1 MFRTVFVVIAFV
13 LLAVLA
19 LSPAVPA
26 RAEMPESQTA
36 VAEAPDTAAI
46 MTSAELVAMADE
58 VAGEVAE
65 LRGWPFKTP
74 VPKNVRTEDELRAYM
89 IETFAKDFPG
99 DLPDRIG
106 ASMSMVGLLPA
117 GADLLSLMMD
127 VLMNQVG
134 GFYDPPT
141 KTFYMINRQGVSMPP
156 AVMQMMVAHE
166 LTHALDDQYVS
177 LDALVHTYE
186 RTEDSDFAV
195 ASVVEGSA
203 TILMSRY
210 LTRLQL
216 AGKLTMQD
224 LTALMES
231 EMERSKPLLEAPPYF
246 HTIIARYTLG
256 MLFLLKGDLTLLM
269 NADAGQTVGDR
280 FLAAAADPPRSSE
293 QILHP
298 EKYWDE
304 SRRDLPVTVDDAAVE
319 QLLAGMDLG
328 VRHRETFGE
337 ILVAMAC
344 RPDGAALDL
353 VNASSASA
361 WTDSAAMGWGGDRF
375 YLAAPEGFSRR
386 GHGRPRAGALP
397 SIDELRGLW
406 ITAWDTPVDRDEF
419 TEAYLAVRA
428 DNGGKVVLMGD
439 RVAAVL
445 FNLNEAETTTLEK
458 ALVVSPPAFTQG
470 DAVWTP

>member
-1 MFRTVFVVIAFV
+1 
-13 LLAVLA
+13 LLAVVLLGAFA
-19 LSPAVPA
+19 LLSAGSAV
-26 RAEMPESQTA
+26 AEMPESQTA
-36 VAEAPDTAAI
+36 VADAPDTAAV

-58 VAGEVAE
+58 VADEVAE

-99 DLPDRIG
+99 DLPDRVG
-106 ASMSMVGLLPA
+106 ASLSMVGLLPA
-117 GADLLSLMMD
+117 GADLMSLMMD

-231 EMERSKPLLEAPPYF
+231 EMERSKPLMEAPPYF

-256 MLFLLKGDLTLLM
+256 MLFLLRNDLTLLM
-269 NADAGQTVGDR
+269 NPDAGKIVGDR

-298 EKYWDE
+298 EKYWE
-304 SRRDLPVTVDDAAVE
+304 EGKRDLPVTVDDAAVE
-319 QLLAGMDLG
+319 QILAEMDLA

-344 RPDGAALDL
+344 RPEGTGLDL
-353 VNASSASA
+353 MNASSAAA

-375 YLAAPEGFSRR
+375 YLLAPEGFSRR
-386 GHGRPRAGALP
+386 GHGRPRAGTLP
-397 SIDELRGLW
+397 PVDDLRGLW
-406 ITAWDTPVDRDEF
+406 ITAWDTPRDRDEF
-419 TEAYLAVRA
+419 TTAYLATRA

-445 FNLNEAETTTLEK
+445 FNLNEAESAALEK
-458 ALVVSPPAFTQG
+458 ALVASPPAFAQG
-470 DAVWTP
+470 DAPWTP